1 MDREITPVTSSR
13 LVFKMFVRMLQGN
26 AERQIALFLHLSLK
40 IWPSRSELSISLSSS
55 TPLSL
60 ILSPFS
66 SLIFSVSHSVSPS
79 PLSISQVHFAM
90 NYATILCNIAVGR
103 CLLAAEQHED
113 KPVNPSSGAAV
124 NQYERQE
131 SPQIK
136 SSMEILSS
144 AIKALETHVLAS
156 SGGSIEKVD
165 EVNSK
170 LITNAVVV
178 APVLGRVLG
187 QLGLLYLHPF
197 R

>member
-1 MDREITPVTSSR
+1 
-13 LVFKMFVRMLQGN
+13 
-26 AERQIALFLHLSLK
+26 
-40 IWPSRSELSISLSSS
+40 
-55 TPLSL
+55 
-60 ILSPFS
+60 
-66 SLIFSVSHSVSPS
+66 
-79 PLSISQVHFAM
+79 M

-103 CLLAAEQHED
+103 CLLAAEQHEE
-113 KPVNPSSGAAV
+113 KPVTPSSGTAAAA
-124 NQYERQE
+124 NQYEQQE
-131 SPQIK
+131 SVQIK

-156 SGGSIEKVD
+156 SGSSADKAD

-170 LITNAVVV
+170 LITNALVV